1 VDHASDVKPLPKR
14 FKRGGY
20 HFVQIK
26 REGPFAM
33 YLQTSSE
40 MPDDYAAKGDKSAY
54 EIIRVRTIPARVA
67 FGKEIGSYERYPSDE
82 EWGTFGWTAIGHE
95 AAEKKFE
102 EVKKRFSDKSDDQ
115 VVDVAVESRVIGP
128 EYGSLLKT
136 YFFDETQHL
145 FDKTKLVDKR

>member
-1 VDHASDVKPLPKR
+1 MDHASDVKPLPKR

-40 MPDDYAAKGDKSAY
+40 MPDEAKGSNDKSAF

-82 EWGTFGWTAIGHE
+82 EWGTFGWTAIGRE

-102 EVKKRFSDKSDDQ
+102 EVKSRFKEKSDGE
-115 VVDVAVESRVIGP
+115 VVDAAVESQTVGP
-128 EYGSLLKT
+128 EYGKLLKS
-136 YFFDETQHL
+136 YFFDEADYV
-145 FDKTKLVDKR
+145 FSKTKFAS